1 MAHDERPCLLCLFF
15 YRPCGFSG
23 FGCSLGGI
31 SGSLTGVF
39 GGGILPFDG
48 LLLLPAGKRIA
59 GKLGIFLQRFLVQ
72 NIYICLFQ
80 LALCL
85 CCFAVRL
92 QLVAAIASRTR

>member
-1 MAHDERPCLLCLFF
+1 MNSVKPVSYTHLTLLVAHDERPCLLCLFF

-23 FGCSLGGI
+23 FGCGLGGI

-85 CCFAVRL
+85 
-92 QLVAAIASRTR
+92 